1 MWAKPKL
8 NLQLDLCCL
17 FDLMMQFDSNRS
29 EVFETEGTVFE
40 YNHERTEYIADD
52 ILNQY
57 EAQMRKMVDEF
68 NSSSRAKKL
77 SLADD
82 IFSLHSEWNVTNN
95 NETLYLVFNHEDK
108 CFTDV
113 RTDNEHYANPF
124 KKS

>member
-1 MWAKPKL
+1 
-8 NLQLDLCCL
+8 
-17 FDLMMQFDSNRS
+17 MMQFDSNRS

-68 NSSSRAKKL
+68 NSSNRAKKL

-95 NETLYLVFNHEDK
+95 NETLYLVFNHEDE

-113 RTDNEHYANPF
+113 RTDNEHYTNPF